1 MVSQRASRSARTG
14 VMAPS
19 SPPGRAAAHQAGAE
33 PRRGRL
39 GAASEPPRVGL
50 APASGRLL
58 SVRPWHPGECLPP
71 PRSARGSASWPAA
84 SATSPAPSPSPSLG
98 SALFGAS
105 LAGSGWVL
113 GQVTDRV
120 LVPAFEAGEVTAA
133 RAWAAAGAMALVGV
147 LTALGVIVRR
157 GYATVTQY
165 RLQAR
170 YRRSVSRQYLRL
182 PLAWHRRH
190 PTGQLLSN
198 ANADV
203 EAAFSIFAPL
213 PFSFGVAVML
223 LVAGVSMFTADP
235 VLAAVAFTVLP
246 LLVVS
251 NGFYQRAMSP
261 RVSRAQQLRADV
273 SDVAHESFEGA
284 LVVKTLGRES
294 EETERFA
301 ARSYEL
307 RDANVAVGRARAA
320 FEPVIE
326 ALPTLGTLVVLAVG
340 TLRVA
345 SGAIEAGTVVQVA
358 YQLTLL
364 AFPVR
369 AIGWVLAELPRSA
382 VGWRRVGAVLDAPGP
397 DGARR
402 TRSCPR
408 PTAAARSSSAASTTT
423 WSTRTAAPSGCC
435 TAIDMEAPAGSTVAV
450 VGSTGSGKST
460 LTSLLV
466 RLVDPVSG
474 RVTMDGT
481 DVRDVV
487 PGGLAASVAYVPQ
500 TTFVFD
506 DTVRGNI
513 TLGLEDGP
521 LAVTDDEVWAAL
533 RAARADAFVAALPEG
548 LDTRVGERGASL
560 SGGQRQ
566 RLAIAR
572 ALVRRPGVLV
582 LDDATSAVDPTVE
595 REILDGLRD
604 AAGVTVVV
612 VAYRRSTIALADQVV
627 HVEHGRVVDRGT
639 HAELMAPR
647 RVLPHPRR
655 GLRPRRRRT

>member
-1 MVSQRASRSARTG
+1 VPDDPTFREGIG
-14 VMAPS
+14 VVVR
-19 SPPGRAAAHQAGAE
+19 GIRDE
-33 PRRGRL
+33 PRTF
-39 GAASEPPRVGL
+39 AVAVI
-50 APASGRLL
+50 
-58 SVRPWHPGECLPP
+58 
-71 PRSARGSASWPAA
+71 GSAV
-84 SATSPAPSPSPSLG
+84 
-98 SALFGAS
+98 FGAS

-120 LVPAFEAGEVTAA
+120 LVPAFEGGEVGAGP
-133 RAWAAAGAMALVGV
+133 AWAAVGAMALVGV

-170 YRRSVSRQYLRL
+170 YRRAVSRQYLRL
-182 PLAWHRRH
+182 PLAWHHRH

-203 EAAFSIFAPL
+203 EAAFAIFAPL
-213 PFSFGVAVML
+213 PFSFGVVVML
-223 LVAGVSMFTADP
+223 LVAGVSMFSADP

-246 LLVVS
+246 LLVVA

-261 RVSRAQQLRADV
+261 RVARAQQLRADV

-284 LVVKTLGRES
+284 LVVKTLGRET

-301 ARSYEL
+301 ARAREL
-307 RDANVAVGRARAA
+307 RDANVAVGRARAV

-326 ALPTLGTLVVLAVG
+326 ALPTLGTLVVLAIG
-340 TLRVA
+340 TLRVS

-369 AIGWVLAELPRSA
+369 AIGWVLAELPRAA
-382 VGWRRVGAVLDAPGP
+382 VGWRRVGSVLDATGRMEHGDLSLPPAHEGRDVVVRGVDHDVVDP
-397 DGARR
+397 DG
-402 TRSCPR
+402 
-408 PTAAARSSSAASTTT
+408 STQ
-423 WSTRTAAPSGCC
+423 RLLHG
-435 TAIDMEAPAGSTVAV
+435 IDMDAPAGSTVAV

-474 RVTMDGT
+474 RVTLDGT
-481 DVRDVV
+481 DVRDVA

-521 LAVTDDEVWAAL
+521 LAVGDDEVWAAL
-533 RAARADAFVAALPEG
+533 RSARAESFVAALPHG

-595 REILDGLRD
+595 RQILDGLRD

-639 HAELMAPR
+639 HEDLMGRDESYRTLVEAYARDAAEREALAAGM
-647 RVLPHPRR
+647 
-655 GLRPRRRRT
+655 TD

>member
-1 MVSQRASRSARTG
+1 MFREGISVVVRG
-14 VMAPS
+14 V
-19 SPPGRAAAHQAGAE
+19 RDE
-33 PRRGRL
+33 PRTFT
-39 GAASEPPRVGL
+39 L
-50 APASGRLL
+50 A
-58 SVRPWHPGECLPP
+58 VV
-71 PRSARGSASWPAA
+71 GSAV
-84 SATSPAPSPSPSLG
+84 
-98 SALFGAS
+98 FGAS

-120 LVPAFEAGEVTAA
+120 LVPAFERGEVGAGQ
-133 RAWAAAGAMALVGV
+133 AWAAAGAMAVVGV

-170 YRRSVSRQYLRL
+170 YRRAVSRQYLRL
-182 PLAWHRRH
+182 PLAWHHRH

-203 EAAFSIFAPL
+203 EAAFGIFAPL
-213 PFSFGVAVML
+213 PFSFGVVVML
-223 LVAGVSMFTADP
+223 LVAGVTMFSADP

-246 LLVVS
+246 LLVVA

-284 LVVKTLGRES
+284 LVVKTLGRET

-301 ARSYEL
+301 ARAREL
-307 RDANVAVGRARAA
+307 RDANVAVGRARAV

-326 ALPTLGTLVVLAVG
+326 ALPTLGTLVVLAIG
-340 TLRVA
+340 TVRVS
-345 SGAIEAGTVVQVA
+345 SGAVEAGTVVQVA
-358 YQLTLL
+358 YQLALL

-369 AIGWVLAELPRSA
+369 AIGWVLAELPRAA
-382 VGWRRVGAVLDAPGP
+382 VGWRRVGAVLDATGRMQHGDLDLPPAREGRDVVVQGVTHDVVDP
-397 DGARR
+397 DG
-402 TRSCPR
+402 
-408 PTAAARSSSAASTTT
+408 STQ
-423 WSTRTAAPSGCC
+423 RLLHGVH
-435 TAIDMEAPAGSTVAV
+435 MHVPAGSTVAV

-474 RVTMDGT
+474 RITMDGT
-481 DVRDVV
+481 DLRDVV

-521 LAVTDDEVWAAL
+521 LAVGDDEVWAAL
-533 RAARADAFVAALPEG
+533 RSARAETFVAALPQG

-595 REILDGLRD
+595 RQILDGLRD

-612 VAYRRSTIALADQVV
+612 VAYRRSTIALADEVV

-639 HAELMAPR
+639 HEELMTR
-647 RVLPHPRR
+647 DESY
-655 GLRPRRRRT
+655 RTLVEAYARDAAEREALADTRTT

>member
-1 MVSQRASRSARTG
+1 MFREGISVVVRG
-14 VMAPS
+14 V
-19 SPPGRAAAHQAGAE
+19 RDE
-33 PRRGRL
+33 PRTFT
-39 GAASEPPRVGL
+39 L
-50 APASGRLL
+50 A
-58 SVRPWHPGECLPP
+58 VI
-71 PRSARGSASWPAA
+71 GSAV
-84 SATSPAPSPSPSLG
+84 
-98 SALFGAS
+98 FGAS

-120 LVPAFEAGEVTAA
+120 LVPAFERGEVGAGQ
-133 RAWAAAGAMALVGV
+133 AWAAAGAMAVVGV

-170 YRRSVSRQYLRL
+170 YRRAVSRQYLRL
-182 PLAWHRRH
+182 PLAWHHRH

-203 EAAFSIFAPL
+203 EAAFGIFAPL
-213 PFSFGVAVML
+213 PFSFGVVVML
-223 LVAGVSMFTADP
+223 LVAGVTMFSADP

-246 LLVVS
+246 LLVVA

-284 LVVKTLGRES
+284 LVVKTLGRET

-301 ARSYEL
+301 ARAREL
-307 RDANVAVGRARAA
+307 RDANVAVGRARAV

-326 ALPTLGTLVVLAVG
+326 ALPTLGTLVVLAIG
-340 TLRVA
+340 TVRVS
-345 SGAIEAGTVVQVA
+345 SGAVEAGTVVQVA
-358 YQLTLL
+358 YQLALL

-369 AIGWVLAELPRSA
+369 AIGWVLAELPRAA
-382 VGWRRVGAVLDAPGP
+382 VGWRRVGAVLDATGRMQHGDLDLPPAREGRDVVVTGVTHDVVDP
-397 DGARR
+397 DG
-402 TRSCPR
+402 
-408 PTAAARSSSAASTTT
+408 STQ
-423 WSTRTAAPSGCC
+423 RLLHGVH
-435 TAIDMEAPAGSTVAV
+435 MHAPAGSTVAV

-474 RVTMDGT
+474 RITMDGT
-481 DVRDVV
+481 DLRDVV
-487 PGGLAASVAYVPQ
+487 SGGLAASVAYVPQ

-521 LAVTDDEVWAAL
+521 LAVGDDEVWAAL
-533 RAARADAFVAALPEG
+533 RSARAETFVAALPQG

-595 REILDGLRD
+595 RQILDGLRD

-612 VAYRRSTIALADQVV
+612 VAYRRSTIALADEVV

-639 HAELMAPR
+639 HEELMTR
-647 RVLPHPRR
+647 DESY
-655 GLRPRRRRT
+655 RTLVEAYARDAAEREALADTRTT

>member
-1 MVSQRASRSARTG
+1 MIGHRSASGPAGPRPTATVTG
-14 VMAPS
+14 A
-19 SPPGRAAAHQAGAE
+19 
-33 PRRGRL
+33 
-39 GAASEPPRVGL
+39 
-50 APASGRLL
+50 
-58 SVRPWHPGECLPP
+58 WHPG
-71 PRSARGSASWPAA
+71 AV
-84 SATSPAPSPSPSLG
+84 PAPTFREGLGVINRGIRDEPRTFTLAVLG

-113 GQVTDRV
+113 GRVTDAV
-120 LVPAFEAGEVTAA
+120 LVPAFETGSISASD
-133 RAWAAAGAMALVGV
+133 AWLGAGAMAAVGV
-147 LTALGVIVRR
+147 TTAVGVIIRR

-203 EAAFSIFAPL
+203 EAAFAIFAPL

-223 LVAGVSMFTADP
+223 LVAGVTMFGADP

-246 LLVVS
+246 LLVMA

-261 RVSRAQQLRADV
+261 RVAHAQQLRADV

-284 LVVKTLGRES
+284 LVVKTLGLEA
-294 EETERFA
+294 EETDRFRD
-301 ARSYEL
+301 RSQEL
-307 RDANVAVGRARAA
+307 RRANVSVGRARAA

-340 TLRVA
+340 TVRV
-345 SGAIEAGTVVQVA
+345 SDGAIEAGTVVQVA

-382 VGWRRVGAVLDAPGP
+382 VGWRRVGAVLGATGRMEYGTAELPEAPQGRALAVRGVDHDVVDP
-397 DGARR
+397 DGSTQRLLHDV
-402 TRSCPR
+402 SMEVPR
-408 PTAAARSSSAASTTT
+408 
-423 WSTRTAAPSGCC
+423 
-435 TAIDMEAPAGSTVAV
+435 GSTVAV
-450 VGSTGSGKST
+450 VGSTGAGKST

-466 RLVDPVSG
+466 RLVDPVNG
-474 RVTMDGT
+474 RISMDGT
-481 DVRDVV
+481 DVRDVAQ
-487 PGGLAASVAYVPQ
+487 GGLAASVAYVPQ
-500 TTFVFD
+500 STFVFD

-533 RAARADAFVAALPEG
+533 RAARAEQFVAAMPEG

-595 REILDGLRD
+595 QEILTGLRGTS
-604 AAGVTVVV
+604 GVTVVV

-627 HVEHGRVVDRGT
+627 HLEHGRVVDTGT
-639 HAELMAPR
+639 HAELMGRDEAYR
-647 RVLPHPRR
+647 DLVEAYARDAAEREQLAAGR
-655 GLRPRRRRT
+655 GPA

>member
-1 MVSQRASRSARTG
+1 VPDAPTFREGLGVIARG
-14 VMAPS
+14 I
-19 SPPGRAAAHQAGAE
+19 RDE
-33 PRRGRL
+33 PRTFT
-39 GAASEPPRVGL
+39 L
-50 APASGRLL
+50 A
-58 SVRPWHPGECLPP
+58 V
-71 PRSARGSASWPAA
+71 
-84 SATSPAPSPSPSLG
+84 LG
-98 SALFGAS
+98 SAVFGAA

-113 GQVTDRV
+113 GRVTDAV
-120 LVPAFEAGEVTAA
+120 LVPAFETGQVTAA
-133 RAWAAAGAMALVGV
+133 EAWWAAGAMALVGV

-170 YRRSVSRQYLRL
+170 YRRAVSRQYLRL

-203 EAAFSIFAPL
+203 EAAFAIFAPL

-223 LVAGVSMFTADP
+223 VVAGVTMFSADP
-235 VLAAVAFTVLP
+235 VLATVAFTVLP
-246 LLVVS
+246 LLAVS

-284 LVVKTLGRES
+284 LVVKTLGREG
-294 EETERFA
+294 EETDRFSS
-301 ARSYEL
+301 RSHEL
-307 RDANVAVGRARAA
+307 RRANVSVGRARAA

-326 ALPTLGTLVVLAVG
+326 ALPTVGTLVVLAVG
-340 TLRVA
+340 TVRVA
-345 SGAIEAGTVVQVA
+345 DGAIEAGTVVQIA

-369 AIGWVLAELPRSA
+369 AIGWVLAELPRSV
-382 VGWRRVGAVLDAPGP
+382 VGWRRVGAVLDAQGRMTYGTRSLPPAPEGRELRARGVDHDVVDP
-397 DGARR
+397 DG
-402 TRSCPR
+402 
-408 PTAAARSSSAASTTT
+408 STQ
-423 WSTRTAAPSGCC
+423 RLLHD
-435 TAIDMEAPAGSTVAV
+435 IDLDVPAGSTVAV

-460 LTSLLV
+460 ITSLLV
-466 RLVDPVSG
+466 RLVDPVAG
-474 RVTMDGT
+474 HVRLDGV
-481 DVRDVV
+481 DVRDLAA
-487 PGGLAASVAYVPQ
+487 GGLSATVAYVPQ
-500 TTFVFD
+500 STFVFD

-513 TLGLEDGP
+513 TLGLDSGP
-521 LAVTDDEVWAAL
+521 LAVGDDEVWAAL
-533 RAARADAFVAALPEG
+533 RAARADTFVAALPEG

-572 ALVRRPGVLV
+572 ALVRRPSVLV

-595 REILDGLRD
+595 QQILTGLRGAD
-604 AAGVTVVV
+604 GVTVVV
-612 VAYRRSTIALADQVV
+612 VAYRRSTIALADLVV

-639 HAELMAPR
+639 HEELMSRDEGYRTLVEAYAR
-647 RVLPHPRR
+647 DAAEREQLGAR
-655 GLRPRRRRT
+655 GGTP

>member
-1 MVSQRASRSARTG
+1 MFREGISVVVRG
-14 VMAPS
+14 V
-19 SPPGRAAAHQAGAE
+19 RDE
-33 PRRGRL
+33 PRTFT
-39 GAASEPPRVGL
+39 L
-50 APASGRLL
+50 A
-58 SVRPWHPGECLPP
+58 VV
-71 PRSARGSASWPAA
+71 GSAV
-84 SATSPAPSPSPSLG
+84 
-98 SALFGAS
+98 FGAS

-120 LVPAFEAGEVTAA
+120 LVPAFERGEVGVGQ
-133 RAWAAAGAMALVGV
+133 AWAAAGAMAVVGV

-170 YRRSVSRQYLRL
+170 YRRAVSRQYLRL
-182 PLAWHRRH
+182 PLAWHHRH

-203 EAAFSIFAPL
+203 EAAFGIFAPL
-213 PFSFGVAVML
+213 PFSFGVVVML
-223 LVAGVSMFTADP
+223 LVAGVTMFSADP

-246 LLVVS
+246 LLVVA

-261 RVSRAQQLRADV
+261 RVSRAPQLRADV

-284 LVVKTLGRES
+284 LVVKTLGRET

-301 ARSYEL
+301 ARAREL
-307 RDANVAVGRARAA
+307 RDANVAVGRDRAV

-326 ALPTLGTLVVLAVG
+326 ALPTLGTLVVLAIG
-340 TLRVA
+340 TVRVS
-345 SGAIEAGTVVQVA
+345 SGAVEAGTVVQVA
-358 YQLTLL
+358 YQLALL

-369 AIGWVLAELPRSA
+369 AIGWVLAELPRAA
-382 VGWRRVGAVLDAPGP
+382 VGWRRVGAVLDATGRMQHGDRDLPPAREGRDVVVTGVTHDVVDP
-397 DGARR
+397 DG
-402 TRSCPR
+402 
-408 PTAAARSSSAASTTT
+408 STQ
-423 WSTRTAAPSGCC
+423 RLLHGVH
-435 TAIDMEAPAGSTVAV
+435 MHAPAGSTVAV

-474 RVTMDGT
+474 RITMDGT
-481 DVRDVV
+481 DLRDVV

-521 LAVTDDEVWAAL
+521 LAVGDDEVWAAL
-533 RAARADAFVAALPEG
+533 RSARAETFVAALPQG

-595 REILDGLRD
+595 RQILDGLRD

-612 VAYRRSTIALADQVV
+612 VAYRRSTIALADEVV

-639 HAELMAPR
+639 HEELMAR
-647 RVLPHPRR
+647 DESY
-655 GLRPRRRRT
+655 RTLVEAYARDAAEREALADTRTT